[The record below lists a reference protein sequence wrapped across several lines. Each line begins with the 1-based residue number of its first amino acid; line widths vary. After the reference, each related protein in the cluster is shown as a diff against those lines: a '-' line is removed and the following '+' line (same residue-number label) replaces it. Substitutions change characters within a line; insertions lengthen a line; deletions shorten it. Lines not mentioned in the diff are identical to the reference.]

1 LLDPNLI
8 SLLFLAG
15 LAGIGFEIFHPGIV
29 LPGALGA
36 VCLLMAL
43 FGLAILPIEWTGLGL
58 VLLGAALLLIDAHVV
73 SHGALTISGL
83 VAMGFGF
90 ATLFHDSS
98 GTYQTSVPL
107 VVALTVVIGGAWAL
121 GIRKAVQA
129 KRQPVQVGPQ
139 EIVGMRGIVRRD
151 GRVAVHGELWRAQA
165 DEPLREGEP
174 VQVDALD
181 GLTLRV
187 HRIAQMET
195 SQ

>member
-1 LLDPNLI
+1 
-8 SLLFLAG
+8 
-15 LAGIGFEIFHPGIV
+15 
-29 LPGALGA
+29 
-36 VCLLMAL
+36 MAL
-43 FGLAILPIEWTGLGL
+43 FGLAILPIEWTGLAL

-73 SHGALTISGL
+73 SHSALTISGL

-139 EIVGMRGIVRRD
+139 EIVGMRGVVRQD
-151 GRVAVHGELWRAQA
+151 GRVAVHGELWRALA

-187 HRIAQMET
+187 HRIAT
-195 SQ
+195 

>member
-139 EIVGMRGIVRRD
+139 EIVGMHGIVRRD

-187 HRIAQMET
+187 HRIAEMET